1 MSLYISVVTGATPAM
16 PVLRSAIAALVL
28 VCVLHPRLGA
38 GQAPQPADAA
48 QDQLAERLRT
58 LEREATQLA
67 ARSRSLVA
75 ELRQLERVRDQRRQ
89 ALQTVEAAV
98 AESAT
103 ALQRASERVAALE
116 RERVAQLPDLK
127 TQLVN
132 VYKNGRS
139 GYARMLFDVTGLRDF
154 ARATRAM
161 TSLTAINQKRIE
173 EHRRTLAAL
182 QAERRAIEQRTRQL
196 RTEENAA
203 RRARAEA
210 DAAIAAHTA
219 LIDEIDS
226 KRDLAAQYVGEL
238 QVAYDELQKQFKP
251 GVSGTPAAAAPAA
264 ASGGS
269 AAGATA
275 MASLRGSLPWPVA
288 GQVSG
293 RFGQSEGRLGGTA
306 VRNGMEFSAP
316 EGAAV
321 RAVQA
326 GTVSFADEFAGFGT
340 LVIVDHGA
348 NNYSLYGYLGS
359 VSAQRGA
366 QVAAGAEL
374 GRVGLS
380 PAGPPALYFEMR
392 IDGRSVDPLQWL
404 QPAGGR

>member
-1 MSLYISVVTGATPAM
+1 MEPAKRRQRGRVT
-16 PVLRSAIAALVL
+16 VLVL
-28 VCVLHPRLGA
+28 IAGALLVDAGLQSRLGA
-38 GQAPQPADAA
+38 HQVPQQPDTTPE
-48 QDQLAERLRT
+48 QVNERLRT

-67 ARSRSLVA
+67 GRSRSLIK
-75 ELRQLERVRDQRRQ
+75 ELRQLEGVRDQRRE
-89 ALQTVEAAV
+89 AVRAVEAAV
-98 AESAT
+98 AASTT
-103 ALQRASERVAALE
+103 ALQRASERVATLE

-127 TQLVN
+127 AQLVN

-182 QAERRAIEQRTRQL
+182 EAERRTIEQRTRQL
-196 RTEENAA
+196 RAEESGA

-210 DAAIAAHTA
+210 DAAISAHTA
-219 LIDEIDS
+219 LIEEIDA
-226 KRDLAAQYVGEL
+226 KRDLTAQYVGEL
-238 QVAYDELQKQFKP
+238 QVAYEQLQKQLKT
-251 GVSGTPAAAAPAA
+251 GLSANAASAGPVAAPN
-264 ASGGS
+264 GS
-269 AAGATA
+269 AAGVTA
-275 MASLRGSLPWPVA
+275 MASFRGSLPWPVA

-293 RFGQSEGRLGGTA
+293 RFGQSESRLGGTA
-306 VRNGMEFSAP
+306 VRNGMEVSAP
-316 EGAAV
+316 EGASV
-321 RAVQA
+321 RAVHA
-326 GTVSFADEFAGFGT
+326 GTVSFADEFTGFGT

-380 PAGPPALYFEMR
+380 PAGPAALYFEMR

>member
-1 MSLYISVVTGATPAM
+1 MCPYTSLVARPKSAAWRQLVGVATCALSASALLAQAPLQPDATP
-16 PVLRSAIAALVL
+16 
-28 VCVLHPRLGA
+28 
-38 GQAPQPADAA
+38 
-48 QDQLAERLRT
+48 DQVNERLRT

-67 ARSRSLVA
+67 GRSRSLVN
-75 ELRQLERVRDQRRQ
+75 ELRQLERVRDQRRE
-89 ALQTVEAAV
+89 ALRTVEAAV
-98 AESAT
+98 AGSAT
-103 ALQRASERVAALE
+103 ALQHASERVTALE

-127 TQLVN
+127 AQLVN

-161 TSLTAINQKRIE
+161 TSLTAVNQKRIE

-182 QAERRAIEQRTRQL
+182 QAERRTIEQRTRQL
-196 RTEENAA
+196 RAEESAA

-210 DAAIAAHTA
+210 DSAIAAHTA

-226 KRDLAAQYVGEL
+226 KRDLTAQYVGEL
-238 QVAYDELQKQFKP
+238 QMAYEQLQKQLKT
-251 GVSGTPAAAAPAA
+251 GGSSNVANAGPAAAPGAA
-264 ASGGS
+264 
-269 AAGATA
+269 AAGAA
-275 MASLRGSLPWPVA
+275 PMAPLRGNLPWPVA

-293 RFGQSEGRLGGTA
+293 RFGQTEGRLGGTA
-306 VRNGMEFSAP
+306 VRNGMEVSAP
-316 EGAAV
+316 EGASV
-321 RAVQA
+321 RAVHA
-326 GTVSFADEFAGFGT
+326 GTVSFADDFTGFGT

-359 VSAQRGA
+359 VSAQRGS

-380 PAGPPALYFEMR
+380 PAGPAALYFEMR

-404 QPAGGR
+404 QASR

>member
-1 MSLYISVVTGATPAM
+1 MCPYTTGVTPATRRCGLAALALVVCALLVD
-16 PVLRSAIAALVL
+16 PVLQS
-28 VCVLHPRLGA
+28 RLDA
-38 GQAPQPADAA
+38 QQAPQPPETTPE
-48 QDQLAERLRT
+48 QVNERLRT

-67 ARSRSLVA
+67 GRSRSLIN
-75 ELRQLERVRDQRRQ
+75 ELRHLESVRDQRRE
-89 ALQTVEAAV
+89 ALRTVEAAV
-98 AESAT
+98 AESVA
-103 ALQRASERVAALE
+103 ALQRASERGAALE

-173 EHRRTLAAL
+173 EHRRTVAAL
-182 QAERRAIEQRTRQL
+182 QAERRTIEQRTRQL
-196 RTEENAA
+196 RTEESVA

-219 LIDEIDS
+219 LIEEIDS
-226 KRDLAAQYVGEL
+226 KRDLTAQYVGEL
-238 QVAYDELQKQFKP
+238 QMAYEQLQKQLKSSVAANAPSGSATAP
-251 GVSGTPAAAAPAA
+251 GAGAPTAPA
-264 ASGGS
+264 
-269 AAGATA
+269 
-275 MASLRGSLPWPVA
+275 RGSLPWPVA

-293 RFGQSEGRLGGTA
+293 RFGQTEGRLGGTA
-306 VRNGMEFSAP
+306 VRNGMEVSAP
-316 EGAAV
+316 EGASV

-380 PAGPPALYFEMR
+380 PAGPAALYFEMR